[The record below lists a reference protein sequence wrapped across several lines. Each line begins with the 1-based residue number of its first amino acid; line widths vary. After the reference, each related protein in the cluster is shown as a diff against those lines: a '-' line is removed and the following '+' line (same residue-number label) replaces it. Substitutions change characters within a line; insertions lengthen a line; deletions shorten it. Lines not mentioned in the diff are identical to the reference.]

1 MKTLVLL
8 TVMLSVVFLAWGQTP
23 VKLRVLYL
31 TKSAGFEHSVVKR
44 DGDQPAYSERILS
57 EIVKKM
63 GGTLTVTKDAGQINA
78 ENLKNYDVVI
88 FYTSGDLTQSGTD
101 LQPVMGPN
109 GVSDLL
115 AWIEGGG
122 GFIGFHSANDS
133 FHSPAGSVSSYVEMI
148 GGEFQTHGPQFKGTL
163 RVVSAG
169 HPAIAHLP
177 DGWSLQ
183 DEWYLFINLN
193 KEKMHVLALLD
204 PGEEGRKIDLYNIPG
219 YPIIW
224 CRTYGKGRTL
234 YNALGHRED
243 VWDSPV
249 FQQVVADNITWAS
262 GKGAP
267 GADPNY
273 AQAIPGKIEESGE
286 KKP

>member
-1 MKTLVLL
+1 MRTFVLL
-8 TVMLSVVFLAWGQTP
+8 AVLLSVVALAWGQTP
-23 VKLRVLYL
+23 AKLRVLYL
-31 TKSAGFEHSVVKR
+31 TKSSGFEHSVVKR
-44 DGDQPAYSERILS
+44 EGDQPAYSERIMS
-57 EIVKKM
+57 EIVRKM
-63 GGTLTVTKDAGQINA
+63 GGTLTITKDASQINA
-78 ENLKNYDVVI
+78 ENLRNLDVVI
-88 FYTSGDLTQSGTD
+88 FYTSGDLTDPGTD
-101 LQPVMGPN
+101 QQPVIGPN

-133 FHSPAGSVSSYVEMI
+133 FHSPEGSVSSYIEML
-148 GGEFQTHGPQFKGTL
+148 GGEFKTHGPQFEGIL
-163 RVVSAG
+163 RVVSPD

-183 DEWYLFINLN
+183 DEWYLFVNLN
-193 KEKMHVLALLD
+193 KEKMHILALLD
-204 PGEEGRKIDLYNIPG
+204 PGEAGRKIDLYNIPS

-243 VWDSPV
+243 VWDSSI
-249 FQQVVADNITWAS
+249 FQQVVADNIKWAR
-262 GKGAP
+262 GGGAAA
-267 GADPNY
+267 ADPNY
-273 AQAIPGKIEESGE
+273 ALVAPAEIEPSAE